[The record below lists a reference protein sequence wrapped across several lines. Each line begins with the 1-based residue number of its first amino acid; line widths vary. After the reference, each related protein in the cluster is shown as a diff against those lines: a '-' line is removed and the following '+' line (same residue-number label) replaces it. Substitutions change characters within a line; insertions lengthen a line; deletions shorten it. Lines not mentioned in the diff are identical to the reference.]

1 MAASVPDPVVSF
13 EPEPADAVRAAV
25 FSGLRAYNR
34 RHAEAPD
41 FRPLVLAART
51 ADGTIIGGL
60 VGETGWRWLHIDLLW
75 VIDGHRGRGLGRRL
89 LHSAEDEARA
99 RGAGHAYL
107 DTFDFQAR
115 PFYERE
121 GYTVFGVQDDFPPGH
136 QRFFMRKDLSVGL
149 HRSLQSDSPRI

>member
-1 MAASVPDPVVSF
+1 MADSVPDPVVSF

-25 FSGLRAYNR
+25 LAGLRAYNR

-41 FRPLVLAART
+41 FRPLVLAARS
-51 ADGTIIGGL
+51 ADGVIIAGL
-60 VGETGWRWLHIDLLW
+60 VGDTGWRWLHIDLLW

-89 LHSAEDEARA
+89 LHAAEDEGRA
-99 RGAGHAYL
+99 RGAGYAYL

-136 QRFFMRKDLSVGL
+136 QRFFMRKDLSGSL
-149 HRSLQSDSPRI
+149 HRSRSSDSAGL